1 MSGAQVADELG
12 MSASKISRIET
23 GNTGLHIEDVA
34 AMLGLYRVPEH
45 KRQELL
51 ALVWK
56 AQESNLWVGAASTLP
71 EGWLQLI
78 DLESR
83 ATHIQSFESQ
93 VVPGLLQIPEYAAT
107 VLGGLQPQLTT
118 AEIDKL
124 VALRMGRQVRLRHQE
139 VQFVTVLD
147 EIVLHRV
154 IGDHDIMR
162 RQLRHMV
169 DMAEK
174 PNVTLRVVPL
184 QSGIYAGLRGPF
196 LMLGFPDEPSVGL
209 IENQAGSMWLDDE
222 EDLAELRMARN
233 NILGKA
239 LKPVES
245 TQLITT
251 ILASIDDGESLLCSR
266 WN

>member
-1 MSGAQVADELG
+1 MSGAQVADELS

-34 AMLGLYRVPEH
+34 AMLGLYRVPERD
-45 KRQELL
+45 RQELL

-56 AQESNLWVGAASTLP
+56 AQESNLWIGAAATLP
-71 EGWLQLI
+71 EGWRQLI

-83 ATHIQSFESQ
+83 ATRIESFEAQ
-93 VVPGLLQIPEYAAT
+93 VVPGLLQIPEYTAS
-107 VLGGLQPQLTT
+107 VVGGLQPQLTT
-118 AEIDKL
+118 AELDKL
-124 VALRMGRQVRLRHQE
+124 VALRMGRQVRLRHQA

-147 EIVLHRV
+147 EIILHRV
-154 IGDHDIMR
+154 IGDRDIMR
-162 RQLRHMV
+162 RQLRHLV

-174 PNVTLRVVPL
+174 PNVTLRVIPL
-184 QSGIYAGLRGPF
+184 QSGIHAGLRGPF
-196 LMLGFPDEPSVGL
+196 LMLSFADEPGVGL

-222 EDLAELRMARN
+222 KDVAELRLSMN

-245 TQLITT
+245 TELITG
-251 ILASIDDGESLLCSR
+251 ILTGIEGGESAPCSH
-266 WN
+266 